1 VSAERALLV
10 ITDPAARS
18 VDGESVRVAWDVLRA
33 AAPAKI
39 VVPADSAE
47 LERALARRGRRRVVV
62 VAGDGGVHAVVRLLE
77 RRGELAETPLGVVPV
92 AAHPGAGNGLATALG
107 LPAEPAKAARVA
119 LGEHDRALDLLVDDL
134 GGVALRSVR
143 IGHGVRPVRPAS
155 LTGPAARKTLRQMW
169 DRATHSVSSAVG
181 QAGHRLR
188 VEADGEVL
196 ADTDRPLLSVRV
208 GCDDCGNGS
217 ARFRA
222 AEASR
227 AAAAG
232 PGALGTP
239 GAAGTP
245 GDQSAIVQERSVN
258 IDGSPDGPFDSF
270 PDGAGP
276 ADGTGTRP
284 APTTGTASVL
294 VTGCSAGGR
303 FGLPAQTR
311 GADRAADDASPHG
324 LVEVRARE
332 ITVCGDDFTY
342 EADAMATGPVRLRT
356 WTVRAAGWRL
366 YVPAPEATS
375 R

>member
-1 VSAERALLV
+1 MSAERALLV

-18 VDGESVRVAWDVLRA
+18 VDGESVRVALDVLRA

-62 VAGDGGVHAVVRLLE
+62 VAGDGGVHSVVRLLE
-77 RRGELAETPLGVVPV
+77 RGGELAETPLGVVPV
-92 AAHPGAGNGLATALG
+92 AARPGADNALAAALG

-119 LGEHDRALDLLVDDL
+119 LGGHDRALDLLLDDL

-143 IGHGVRPVRPAS
+143 IGNGVRAVRPAS
-155 LTGPAARKTLRQMW
+155 LAGPAARKTLRQMW
-169 DRATHSVSSAVG
+169 DVAVHSVSSAVG
-181 QAGHRLR
+181 PAGHRLR
-188 VEADGEVL
+188 VEADGAVL
-196 ADTDRPLLSVRV
+196 ADTDRPLFSVHV
-208 GCDDCGNGS
+208 GCDDRGNSPAESGTS
-217 ARFRA
+217 AEPPTA
-222 AEASR
+222 V
-227 AAAAG
+227 
-232 PGALGTP
+232 
-239 GAAGTP
+239 
-245 GDQSAIVQERSVN
+245 VQERSV
-258 IDGSPDGPFDSF
+258 GTDGPEPS
-270 PDGAGP
+270 GA
-276 ADGTGTRP
+276 TRTQP
-284 APTTGTASVL
+284 APATGTASVL
-294 VTGCSAGGR
+294 VTGYAAAGR

-311 GADRAADDASPHG
+311 GTERASDDAAAHG

-366 YVPAPEATS
+366 YVPEAAA